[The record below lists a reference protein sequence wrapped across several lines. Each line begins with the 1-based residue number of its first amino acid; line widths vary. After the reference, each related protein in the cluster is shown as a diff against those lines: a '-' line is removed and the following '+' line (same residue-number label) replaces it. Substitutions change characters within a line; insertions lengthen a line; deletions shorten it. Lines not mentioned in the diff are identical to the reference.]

1 MILAIIIGFIHCTVS
16 QVIKE
21 EFPTCTS
28 LSGLNGIISNPR
40 RDCSHAGGC
49 YPSGSN
55 FCWRVQSQCKTI
67 KMKFNKFVVE
77 EFMSAED
84 RCPYDRVL
92 ISWDATFEGM
102 ISEFEYLIVAF
113 FMV

>member
-1 MILAIIIGFIHCTVS
+1 
-16 QVIKE
+16 
-21 EFPTCTS
+21 
-28 LSGLNGIISNPR
+28 
-40 RDCSHAGGC
+40 
-49 YPSGSN
+49 
-55 FCWRVQSQCKTI
+55 
-67 KMKFNKFVVE
+67 MKFNKFVVE